1 MSKTCLNKLSGNIL
15 VGCDLP
21 THGIK
26 DLYLMYVEDVTLAQS
41 DDSTTVSSV
50 TWAKGAKSYRIE
62 GYKQNIQVTT
72 SMLNTDASAKL
83 DVTIQFKAALNPIL
97 SRRISTGKFFVMVVP
112 PSGAFNSFWGL
123 QTPLECTGI
132 EYDSNANGGLAT
144 YTLSAPEGSVGNYFA
159 LVSEVASKSIIS
171 KSV

>member
-1 MSKTCLNKLSGNIL
+1 MSKSCLNKLSGNIL
-15 VGCDLP
+15 VDCAVP

-26 DLYLMYVEDVTLAQS
+26 DIYLMYVEDVTLTLSA
-41 DDSTTVSSV
+41 DTTTVTDV
-50 TWAKGAKSYRIE
+50 TWAEGARSYRIE

-72 SMLNTDASAKL
+72 SMISTDTSAKL

-97 SRRISTGKFFVMVVP
+97 SRRISMGKFFVMVVP
-112 PSGAFNSFWGL
+112 PTGASNYFWGL
-123 QTPLECTGI
+123 QTPLECTNI

-144 YTLSAPEGSVGNYFA
+144 YTLSTPEGSVGNYHA
-159 LVSEVASKSIIS
+159 LASGTAPTSIIS